1 MPTDANLK
9 ERVDTVVVNETT
21 LDYKESMKEATDMP
35 SVAASGAVYD
45 GIAKW
50 GDQSRPEETELGFE
64 EGNRAQAWQT
74 GKGNTEGDHEPIECV
89 VAGRS
94 DM

>member
-35 SVAASGAVYD
+35 SVAASCAVYD
-45 GIAKW
+45 GIAK
-50 GDQSRPEETELGFE
+50 
-64 EGNRAQAWQT
+64 
-74 GKGNTEGDHEPIECV
+74 
-89 VAGRS
+89 
-94 DM
+94 

>member
-21 LDYKESMKEATDMP
+21 LDSKESMKEATDMP

-45 GIAKW
+45 GIAK
-50 GDQSRPEETELGFE
+50 
-64 EGNRAQAWQT
+64 
-74 GKGNTEGDHEPIECV
+74 
-89 VAGRS
+89 
-94 DM
+94 